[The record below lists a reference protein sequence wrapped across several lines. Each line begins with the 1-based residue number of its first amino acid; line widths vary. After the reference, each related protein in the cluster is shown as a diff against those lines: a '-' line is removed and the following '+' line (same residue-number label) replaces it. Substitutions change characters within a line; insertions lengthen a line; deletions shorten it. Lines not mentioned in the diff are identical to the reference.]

1 MASDEEDERRTP
13 APARVEPSHVAKLA
27 HELKTPLSAIAAAA
41 EIMRDE
47 RLGPI
52 GSEKYRGYASDIY
65 DSARHALGV
74 IGRMLEAARGDGT
87 PGQLSFAEIDLDDM
101 ARGVVSAMTPLAAE
115 AGLNLLADLCD
126 RLPHVVADRIAV
138 RQILL
143 NLITNAIKFTPR
155 GGEVVI
161 STCYDGEG
169 PVVLEVRD
177 NGPGI
182 EATAHGAAG
191 KGLGLGLPLVRAM
204 AAANGAD
211 VVIDSA
217 PGQGTSVRV
226 AFRKDHVV
234 PV

>member
-1 MASDEEDERRTP
+1 MSDDQEDERRIP

-74 IGRMLEAARGDGT
+74 ISRMLEAARGDGAA
-87 PGQLSFAEIDLDDM
+87 GQLSFAEIDLDDL
-101 ARGVVSAMTPLAAE
+101 ARGVVSAMTPLAGD
-115 AGLNLLADLCD
+115 AGLGLVADLSD
-126 RLPHVVADRIAV
+126 RLPHVVADRTAV

-143 NLITNAIKFTPR
+143 NLITNAIKFTRR
-155 GGEVVI
+155 GGAIVV
-161 STCYDGEG
+161 STRYEGEG

-177 NGPGI
+177 NGPGLD
-182 EATAHGAAG
+182 ATAHGAAG

-211 VVIDSA
+211 VAIESA
-217 PGQGTSVRV
+217 PGQGTAVRIT
-226 AFRKDHVV
+226 FRKDHVV